1 MIILVLNS
9 IYVQSFFFYNETSF
23 YLFAAMNEKKNY
35 LDILIYIY
43 ILMLFVEVM
52 MRNYNVTENQ
62 VVEATANYLKWAPER
77 KDGGGRKK

>member
-1 MIILVLNS
+1 MNK
-9 IYVQSFFFYNETSF
+9 N
-23 YLFAAMNEKKNY
+23 LFGYIN
-35 LDILIYIY
+35 LYIY